1 MVGVRGKY
9 KGCET
14 CRARRVKCDN
24 ERPFCRKCVDSGREC
39 AGYEREMVFITAT
52 IDDAGRCSSHPPRQV
67 QSSSR
72 RRRRSHIAEQE
83 TPRLIPI
90 EPLAPAWDDLISL
103 YDNGVAYA
111 VQIAALHTGLQN
123 VTRAADGQSQVKFRM
138 VLPNYSPVD
147 VDTWDNGS
155 DVDLSAQVMIS
166 LLPTTNDNGFPE
178 GICAL
183 LFEVCNR
190 FAPEGTSA
198 DSLQQNTSSLV
209 TNGITPWGVSQE
221 HLDLVKKLG
230 PAYFRQFPAHHF
242 FIRVYRCSAITLAL
256 LHRKATFLASMEWCT
271 IPWERHP
278 KTLFDRL
285 FDIISPLPSIFAL
298 VDRTIPFAATMQRRL
313 KAQELLE
320 NCLQLERSLEELELV
335 ARAPTTE
342 HPHAYWIEEPD
353 DPDAQQI
360 PFADNLAFKDGITSV
375 TFLYHWMTL
384 LLLHR
389 CIETLHHAIFQPVI
403 EDFPNMYPDLP
414 PRLQI
419 NLARYQQRRDF
430 ASRICRALDFAV
442 STTVQPDL
450 LAAPLAV
457 ALEYYREINASSRDG
472 ELEIMWCEHF
482 KLRLKSK
489 GQDIANVLQ
498 SRSWADIGKF

>member
-72 RRRRSHIAEQE
+72 RRVRSRTAEQE
-83 TPRLIPI
+83 TPRLVPI
-90 EPLAPAWDDLISL
+90 EPLTPAWNDLISL
-103 YDNGVAYA
+103 SENGVAHA
-111 VQIAALHTGLQN
+111 VQFAALHTGLQKA
-123 VTRAADGQSQVKFRM
+123 TRVAGGQSQVKFRM
-138 VLPNYSPVD
+138 ALTNYSPLD

-155 DVDLSAQVMIS
+155 GVDLSAQATIS
-166 LLPTTNDNGFPE
+166 LLPASNVNGFPE
-178 GICAL
+178 GICAF
-183 LFEVCNR
+183 LFE
-190 FAPEGTSA
+190 
-198 DSLQQNTSSLV
+198 QNTSSLV
-209 TNGITPWGVSQE
+209 TNGINPWGAPQE
-221 HLDLVKKLG
+221 HLDVVKKLG
-230 PAYFRQFPAHHF
+230 PAYFSQFPAHHF
-242 FIRVYRCSAITLAL
+242 FVRVYRCSAITLAL
-256 LHRKATFLASMEWCT
+256 LHRKATFLESIEWCT

-278 KTLFDRL
+278 KTVFDRL
-285 FDIISPLPSIFAL
+285 FDIIAPLPSIFAR
-298 VDRTIPFAATMQRRL
+298 VDRTIPFAATLQRRL

-320 NCLQLERSLEELELV
+320 NCLQLERSLEELELF

-353 DPDAQQI
+353 DPDVQQI
-360 PFADNLAFKDGITSV
+360 PFADSLVFKDGISSV
-375 TFLYHWMTL
+375 TFLYHWMSL

-389 CIETLHHAIFQPVI
+389 CIEALHHAIFQPVI

-414 PRLQI
+414 PHLQI

-430 ASRICRALDFAV
+430 ASRICRALDFAL

-472 ELEIMWCEHF
+472 ELEIMWCENF

>member
-52 IDDAGRCSSHPPRQV
+52 MDDAGRCSSHPPRQV

-72 RRRRSHIAEQE
+72 RRGRSRTAEQE
-83 TPRLIPI
+83 TPRLIPV
-90 EPLAPAWDDLISL
+90 EPLTPAWDDLISL
-103 YDNGVAYA
+103 YDNGVVYA
-111 VQIAALHTGLQN
+111 VQIAALHIGLQQA
-123 VTRAADGQSQVKFRM
+123 VRGADGQSQVKFRM
-138 VLPNYSPVD
+138 ALPNYSPVD
-147 VDTWDNGS
+147 VETWDNGS
-155 DVDLSAQVMIS
+155 DVDLNAQVMIS
-166 LLPTTNDNGFPE
+166 LLPTSNDNGFPE
-178 GICAL
+178 GICAF
-183 LFEVCNR
+183 LFE
-190 FAPEGTSA
+190 
-198 DSLQQNTSSLV
+198 QNLSSLV
-209 TNGITPWGVSQE
+209 TNGITPWGVPQE
-221 HLDLVKKLG
+221 HLDIVKKLG

-242 FIRVYRCSAITLAL
+242 FVRVYRCSAITLAL
-256 LHRKATFLASMEWCT
+256 LHRKATFLASIEWCT

-285 FDIISPLPSIFAL
+285 FDIIAPLPSIFAR
-298 VDRTIPFAATMQRRL
+298 VDRAIPFAATLQRRL

-320 NCLQLERSLEELELV
+320 NCLQLERRLVELEFF
-335 ARAPTTE
+335 ARAPTAE

-353 DPDAQQI
+353 DLDAQQI
-360 PFADNLAFKDGITSV
+360 PFADSLAFKDSISSV
-375 TFLYHWMTL
+375 TFLYHWMAL

-414 PRLQI
+414 PHLQI

-430 ASRICRALDFAV
+430 ASRICRALDFAL

>member
-24 ERPFCRKCVDSGREC
+24 ERPFCRKCVGSGREC

-72 RRRRSHIAEQE
+72 RRRRSRTAEQE
-83 TPRLIPI
+83 TLCLIPI
-90 EPLAPAWDDLISL
+90 EPLTPAWDDLISL
-103 YDNGVAYA
+103 YDNGVVYA
-111 VQIAALHTGLQN
+111 VQIAALHTRLQN
-123 VTRAADGQSQVKFRM
+123 ATRAADGQSQVKFRM
-138 VLPNYSPVD
+138 ALPNYSPVD
-147 VDTWDNGS
+147 VDTWDNGIN
-155 DVDLSAQVMIS
+155 VDLNAQAMI
-166 LLPTTNDNGFPE
+166 TTSNNNGFPE
-178 GICAL
+178 GICAF
-183 LFEVCNR
+183 LFE
-190 FAPEGTSA
+190 
-198 DSLQQNTSSLV
+198 QNTSSLV
-209 TNGITPWGVSQE
+209 TNGINSWGAPQE
-221 HLDLVKKLG
+221 HLDLVKRLG

-242 FIRVYRCSAITLAL
+242 FVRVYRCSTITLAL
-256 LHRKATFLASMEWCT
+256 LHRKATFLASTEWCT

-278 KTLFDRL
+278 KTLLDRL
-285 FDIISPLPSIFAL
+285 FDIIALLPSIFSQ
-298 VDRTIPFAATMQRRL
+298 VDRTIPFSATLQRRL

-320 NCLQLERSLEELELV
+320 NCLQLERRLEEFELF
-335 ARAPTTE
+335 ARAPTAE
-342 HPHAYWIEEPD
+342 HPHVYWIEEPD

-360 PFADNLAFKDGITSV
+360 PFADSLAFKDGISSV
-375 TFLYHWMTL
+375 TFLYHWMAL

-414 PRLQI
+414 PHLQI
-419 NLARYQQRRDF
+419 NLARYQQRREF
-430 ASRICRALDFAV
+430 ASRICRALDFAL

-482 KLRLKSK
+482 KLRLKTK

-498 SRSWADIGKF
+498 SRSWADVGKF